1 MKYLSANIDNPLVL
15 SLIGEFTADNKWMHM
30 DRVIGDYEII
40 IINKGIVYIQ
50 QGEEKYELKKGEFL
64 LIEPGI
70 RHKGY
75 DYSEKGT
82 TFYWAH
88 FYSNDSCI
96 MRNHIDIKAEI
107 AMTKNNPYL
116 NELKSSILIPRYV
129 KNLNLDKISVLFHQL
144 LHLSQANYYTKQSV
158 NYIIT
163 SLLIEIT
170 EQTISNLKLSEAEE
184 DKEDKLPKILQWI
197 KIHIAKNISLKN
209 VAYEF
214 SFSKE
219 YLARYFK
226 KNMGMSMQQYINYLR
241 ISNAKQLLCES
252 DLNIKEI
259 AQKLGFIDEK
269 YFLKLFKRY
278 ENITPKQFKNAY
290 NKTSLNNV

>member
-1 MKYLSANIDNPLVL
+1 MKYLSANIDNPLIL
-15 SLIGEFTADNKWMHM
+15 SLTGDFTADNKWMHM
-30 DRVIGDYEII
+30 DRIIGDYEII

-50 QGEEKYELKKGEFL
+50 QGDEKYELHKGDFL
-64 LIEPGI
+64 LIEPGS

-82 TFYWAH
+82 NFYWAH

-116 NELKSSILIPRYV
+116 NELKSSILIPRYL
-129 KNLNLDKISVLFHQL
+129 KDLRLDKISVLFHQL

-163 SLLIEIT
+163 SLLIEIA
-170 EQTISNLKLSEAEE
+170 EQTISNFKLSEIEV

-197 KIHIAKNISLKN
+197 KIHIEKNISLKD

-241 ISNAKQLLCES
+241 ISNAKQLLCQS

-259 AQKLGFIDEK
+259 ARKLGFIDEK
-269 YFLKLFKRY
+269 YFLKLFKKH
-278 ENITPKQFKNAY
+278 ENLTPKQFKNAY
-290 NKTSLNNV
+290 NKTSLNIV